1 MPRFQFEARGAGGAI
16 VRGVEV
22 ATDELALDRMLA
34 DSDLLLIRA
43 TKKRAREGT
52 GTSTRALI
60 DFCYHLAIVSES
72 GIPLI
77 QGLRDLSEGDH
88 PMQMVITDVARRVES
103 GETLSAALGEHPAEF
118 PELMVG
124 LVRAGEESGTLD
136 RVLHDLAKHLEWRE
150 DLARQVRVAS
160 MYPALVV
167 VGICGLGIVLGVFV
181 LPQFLKIF
189 DELGATLPPTTRA
202 LVFLH
207 GFFSDYWALIL
218 LAAAAGAVGL
228 WLALKNPVFRRRFDQ
243 TLLRV
248 PLVGKLALMIDM
260 SRFAHNL
267 GTLLAAG
274 MPILRALS
282 MVEDVISN
290 RSIREAVARGRDRVE
305 QGATLTDALGRSD
318 ILPPL
323 VMRMLSVGEV
333 SGRLDESLE
342 RVATFYDREVP
353 AIVERAIA
361 VFNMVALL
369 ALGAALV
376 TIALSIF
383 APLYQAMGEL
393 SAT

>member
-1 MPRFQFEARGAGGAI
+1 MPRYQFEARGAGGAV
-16 VRGVEV
+16 VRGVEF
-22 ATDELALDRMLA
+22 APDELSLDRMLA

-43 TKKRAREGT
+43 THKPAREGR
-52 GTSTRALI
+52 GSSTRALI

-88 PMQMVITDVARRVES
+88 PMQTVIADVARRVES
-103 GETLSAALGEHPAEF
+103 GETLSASLAEHPAEF

-150 DLARQVRVAS
+150 DLARQIRVAS

-167 VGICGLGIVLGVFV
+167 VGICGLGFVLGAFV

-207 GFFSDYWALIL
+207 AFFRDYWW
-218 LAAAAGAVGL
+218 LAFGGLAGLGFGG
-228 WLALKNPVFRRRFDQ
+228 WLALKNPVIRHRFDQ
-243 TLLRV
+243 TVLRLPLL
-248 PLVGKLALMIDM
+248 GKLALMIDM

-267 GTLLAAG
+267 GTLLASG
-274 MPILRALS
+274 MPILRALA
-282 MVEDVISN
+282 MVEDVVSN
-290 RSIREAVARGRDRVE
+290 RAIRDALARGRDRVE

-342 RVATFYDREVP
+342 RVASYYDREVP

-393 SAT
+393 SEV